1 MLLIHLKSSLCS
13 QDVYIFLS
21 GLFGFVEKNVE
32 SLSRKRSLI
41 SKFMTSVNKQLQ
53 YTIHILLKVSR
64 RKGYQSLKFGQ
75 LIEYNQRNILF
86 FKNHAENEAGR
97 LL

>member
-53 YTIHILLKVSR
+53 YTYCPKSHEEKATS
-64 RKGYQSLKFGQ
+64 
-75 LIEYNQRNILF
+75 
-86 FKNHAENEAGR
+86 H
-97 LL
+97 